1 MPEMA
6 GNVVQLEDGDELSID
21 ENGGFL
27 IVKN

>member
-1 MPEMA
+1 MA